1 MSQRPAVGKMAG
13 IHEVAKEAGVSA
25 STVSNV
31 INGRDDRMRA
41 ETRQRVLVAIERL
54 KFTPNSAARQL
65 KSGQNTTL
73 GLVIPSAAN
82 PFWGSV
88 AHHVER
94 AARAI
99 GYRLLICNAERDR
112 DVEAR
117 YVETLLGS
125 GISGVILGSSPLDF
139 DHLRD
144 MMNRGLKVA
153 AFDQRVGGAENGV
166 ACSVSV
172 DQEMGGMLAAQH
184 LIGLGHSR
192 IGIVIGPIKTKS
204 RIERVNGVRKALGR
218 ARLALPDE
226 RIWQGGD
233 MTGFGDMEGSELGR
247 VGIRELL
254 SRDEPPTAVFC
265 GNDMYALGAYAGA
278 RDLGYRVPDDVS
290 IIGFDDIVL
299 SQIVQ
304 PALTTI
310 RQPVAAMSDLIV
322 RLLVQRVE
330 GEAGDATQGFVNV
343 PPQLIVRA
351 STAPP
356 RIARSA

>member
-1 MSQRPAVGKMAG
+1 M
-13 IHEVAKEAGVSA
+13 SA

-125 GISGVILGSSPLDF
+125 GISGVILGSSPLNF

-144 MMNRGLKVA
+144 MMSRGL
-153 AFDQRVGGAENGV
+153 RLRPSTNG
-166 ACSVSV
+166 
-172 DQEMGGMLAAQH
+172 
-184 LIGLGHSR
+184 
-192 IGIVIGPIKTKS
+192 
-204 RIERVNGVRKALGR
+204 
-218 ARLALPDE
+218 
-226 RIWQGGD
+226 
-233 MTGFGDMEGSELGR
+233 
-247 VGIRELL
+247 
-254 SRDEPPTAVFC
+254 
-265 GNDMYALGAYAGA
+265 
-278 RDLGYRVPDDVS
+278 
-290 IIGFDDIVL
+290 
-299 SQIVQ
+299 
-304 PALTTI
+304 
-310 RQPVAAMSDLIV
+310 
-322 RLLVQRVE
+322 
-330 GEAGDATQGFVNV
+330 
-343 PPQLIVRA
+343 
-351 STAPP
+351 STAPGMVSRAVSALIRKWVECSP
-356 RIARSA
+356 RSILSGSATGASASS

>member
-1 MSQRPAVGKMAG
+1 
-13 IHEVAKEAGVSA
+13 
-25 STVSNV
+25 
-31 INGRDDRMRA
+31 
-41 ETRQRVLVAIERL
+41 
-54 KFTPNSAARQL
+54 
-65 KSGQNTTL
+65 
-73 GLVIPSAAN
+73 
-82 PFWGSV
+82 
-88 AHHVER
+88 
-94 AARAI
+94 
-99 GYRLLICNAERDR
+99 
-112 DVEAR
+112 
-117 YVETLLGS
+117 
-125 GISGVILGSSPLDF
+125 
-139 DHLRD
+139 
-144 MMNRGLKVA
+144 
-153 AFDQRVGGAENGV
+153 
-166 ACSVSV
+166 
-172 DQEMGGMLAAQH
+172 
-184 LIGLGHSR
+184 
-192 IGIVIGPIKTKS
+192 
-204 RIERVNGVRKALGR
+204 
-218 ARLALPDE
+218 
-226 RIWQGGD
+226 